1 MKAFMKIYRPIN
13 GILRPRTILI
23 AGVLSAGLAAG
34 SVRAQEDPFRTTTLG
49 SSSSSG
55 GGGGGGGTSGSVGGG
70 GFGGGRTAF
79 YPAPQPGQQQMIF
92 RTITSDEAPTKD
104 LPWLGVG
111 VSETTEPLSA
121 QLGLKRGEGLVV
133 TLVSSN
139 SPAAAA
145 GLEKNDVLVAV
156 DGQMLVDPVQ
166 LRKLVQMH
174 AEGDMIKLEYY
185 RAGKKESASAK
196 LTLTPPEEALQDS
209 NPNPFGHY
217 QQRLN
222 KVLAT
227 ATAADNGRLNV
238 EVQRTVA
245 EAQRAVQEALAK
257 SETQIGSMNEKL
269 QKLHQELGSLANG
282 GVNLATDTTVVVKN
296 DTGSVRTLVSKDESG
311 TYLIVADPA
320 KHLTAHNAAGKL
332 IFDGPIDTPAQQKKV
347 PSEMWKKV
355 EPMLPQLDQDPSSS
369 SSLPT
374 APEPPTPP
382 EPPVAPEPP
391 PR

>member
-23 AGVLSAGLAAG
+23 VGVLFAGLAAG
-34 SVRAQEDPFRTTTLG
+34 SVLAQEDPFRTTTLG
-49 SSSSSG
+49 SGSS
-55 GGGGGGGTSGSVGGG
+55 GGGGTSGSGGG

-79 YPAPQPGQQQMIF
+79 YPAPQPGQQQMLF
-92 RTITSDEAPTKD
+92 RTDMSDEGPAKD
-104 LPWLGVG
+104 LPWLGVA

-133 TLVSSN
+133 NLVSSN

-156 DGQMLVDPVQ
+156 DGQMLVDAVQ

-174 AEGDMIKLEYY
+174 AEGDMVKLEYY

-196 LTLTPPEEALQDS
+196 LTLTPPEEALQDMNS
-209 NPNPFGHY
+209 IPFGHY

-227 ATAADNGRLNV
+227 ATVADNGRINA

-245 EAQRAVQEALAK
+245 EAQRALQEALVK
-257 SETQIGSMNEKL
+257 SETQMGSMNEKL
-269 QKLHQELGSLANG
+269 QKLHVELGSLANG
-282 GVNLATDTTVVVKN
+282 GFNLGTDTTVVVKN
-296 DTGSVRTLVSKDESG
+296 DTDSVRTLVRKDETG

-320 KHLTAHNAAGKL
+320 KHLTAHNPGGKL
-332 IFDGPIDTPAQQKKV
+332 IFDGPIDTPEQQKKV

-355 EPMLPQLDQDPSSS
+355 EPMLSQLDQNSSS
-369 SSLPT
+369 GTSVPT

-382 EPPVAPEPP
+382 EPPVAPEAPQ
-391 PR
+391 R